1 MPARVT
7 APESNRNEEDLASR
21 EFTCNI
27 FPTRTRNCST
37 GWSAR
42 EQGDPSAK
50 AARENSWTAFVRV
63 QFLKDHNGY
72 AKGQTR
78 RVDPRSAESLPL
90 KAKVVK
96 RADEPDPAPEDP
108 EVP

>member
-1 MPARVT
+1 MSEVT
-7 APESNRNEEDLASR
+7 A
-21 EFTCNI
+21 
-27 FPTRTRNCST
+27 
-37 GWSAR
+37 
-42 EQGDPSAK
+42 SAK
-50 AARENSWTAFVRV
+50 AARENSLDGLVRV

-78 RVDPRSAESLPL
+78 RVDPRSAESLL

-108 EVP
+108 EVPDTPASEDLTPTE